1 MQQELF
7 EARYQAEWAE
17 FDQWLNVD
25 AGGNAVRDKPGS
37 VQNFPPSE
45 FPQRYRQLARH
56 LALARDRQ
64 YGGELIARLERLIL
78 AGHQLL
84 YGASH
89 NRSGGVL
96 LFIRYTYPQLVR
108 AHWRSVLVATLCLF
122 GPLAAIAIAIQ
133 FMPDVA
139 YIFMSANDLAN
150 AQQMY
155 DPANRKLGA
164 GRDVTSDVQ
173 MWGMYVWNNVRIGF
187 QCFAGGLLF
196 GVGAIFFMIFNGVS
210 IGVVTGHLTQLGY
223 IETFWGFVAGHS
235 ALELGGIV
243 LCGAAGLQLGYALIS
258 PGRKTRLE
266 SLKASTPDAVGILY
280 GAATMIFL
288 AAFIE
293 GFWSASR
300 LPPVEVKYAV
310 GILLWVL
317 MIAYFVFSGRTYR
330 QTIKGAANAP

>member
-7 EARYQAEWAE
+7 EKRYQDQWSE
-17 FDQWLNVD
+17 FDQWLSID
-25 AGGNAVRDKPGS
+25 AGANATTVKPG
-37 VQNFPPSE
+37 FPTSE
-45 FPQRYRQLARH
+45 LPQRYRQLARH

-64 YGGELIARLERLIL
+64 YGSELIARLERLVL

-89 NRSGGVL
+89 NRGGGVL
-96 LFIRYTYPQLVR
+96 FFIRQTYPQLVR
-108 AHWRSVLVATLCLF
+108 THWRSVLVASLCLF
-122 GPLAAIAIAIQ
+122 GPLIVLASAIQ
-133 FMPDVA
+133 FVPDIA
-139 YIFMSANDLAN
+139 YIFLSANDLAN

-164 GRDVTSDVQ
+164 GRDASSDVQ

-196 GVGAIFFMIFNGVS
+196 GVGAIFFMIFNGVN
-210 IGVVTGHLTQLGY
+210 IGVVAGHLTQLGY
-223 IETFWGFVAGHS
+223 SETFWGFVAGHS

-243 LCGAAGLQLGYALIS
+243 LCGAAGLQLGYALIA

-280 GAATMIFL
+280 GAATMIFI

-300 LPPVEVKYAV
+300 LPPVELKYAV
-310 GILLWVL
+310 GILLWFL
-317 MIAYFVFSGRTYR
+317 MLTYFVFAGRTYR
-330 QTIKGAANAP
+330 QKNKGASNAS